1 MQQLQ
6 AHKRIISTDGMI
18 EVENYQKT
26 YRKKVETTKIKQLN
40 NNGIKK
46 NAQKM
51 LSKYESVSGEKCVNH
66 PA

>member
-46 NAQKM
+46 KTP
-51 LSKYESVSGEKCVNH
+51 KKCYRNMK
-66 PA
+66 A